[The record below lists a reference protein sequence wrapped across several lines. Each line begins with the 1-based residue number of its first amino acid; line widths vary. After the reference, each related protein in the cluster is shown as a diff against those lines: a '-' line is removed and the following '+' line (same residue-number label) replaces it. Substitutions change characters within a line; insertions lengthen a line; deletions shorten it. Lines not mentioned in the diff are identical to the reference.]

1 MKTVSE
7 IMEDRSKSGG
17 SVLLFRPRNVCGFDT
32 PKDELRRKNREAAGS
47 VQAFLEHQEAPRQ
60 SKAMIRRPV
69 SMPQQSIARA
79 SILRD
84 RSRS

>member
-7 IMEDRSKSGG
+7 TWKTVPKVAE
-17 SVLLFRPRNVCGFDT
+17 VCSFSDPETFAGFDT

-47 VQAFLEHQEAPRQ
+47 VQEFLEHPEAPRQ

-69 SMPQQSIARA
+69 SMPQQFIASA
-79 SILRD
+79 SLRRD